1 MSTPAASRRRSRRF
15 DSAEQEAY
23 LNLWRTYDRL
33 KEIED
38 RLFEQHGL
46 TAQQYNALRVLRAAH
61 PRPMPTLA
69 LGERLVSRSPD
80 MTRLVDKLSD
90 AGWVERERRSDN
102 RRVVEV
108 SITAAGM
115 ELLDQLRTAVRDA
128 HRKQLGHLTAA
139 QREQLISLLQL
150 ARAPHEDPDAPW
162 PRDH

>member
-1 MSTPAASRRRSRRF
+1 MSTPAAPRRRSRRF

-139 QREQLISLLQL
+139 QREQLISLLQR

>member
-1 MSTPAASRRRSRRF
+1 MSTPAAPRRRSRRF

-80 MTRLVDKLSD
+80 MTRLVDKLAE

-108 SITAAGM
+108 SITTAGM
-115 ELLDQLRTAVRDA
+115 ALLDRLRTAVRDA
-128 HRKQLGHLTAA
+128 HRKQLGHLTVA

-150 ARAPHEDPDAPW
+150 AREPHEDLNAPW
-162 PRDH
+162 PRDN